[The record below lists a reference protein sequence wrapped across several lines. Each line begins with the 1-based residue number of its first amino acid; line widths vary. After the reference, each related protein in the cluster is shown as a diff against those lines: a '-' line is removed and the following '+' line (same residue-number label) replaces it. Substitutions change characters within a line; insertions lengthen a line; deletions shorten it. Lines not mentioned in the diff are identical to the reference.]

1 MTDYT
6 TVRIQTKLLEGL
18 QVKYPDFSFNEIMD
32 EIASD
37 RNRRSRK
44 IYRDED
50 VLYAIEQFKGYRKE
64 YPGIS
69 VEEIIEMIK
78 EYRENKEKSGQV

>member
-1 MTDYT
+1 MTDL
-6 TVRIQTKLLEGL
+6 VSAKIQTKLLEGL
-18 QVKYPDFSFNEIMD
+18 RVKFPELSFNEIMT
-32 EIASD
+32 EISSA

-50 VLYAIEQFKGYRKE
+50 IIYAIEQLKGYRKDN
-64 YPGIS
+64 PSKS

-78 EYRENKEKSGQV
+78 EYRENKEKSSQT